1 MESTPTTSDSA
12 RFPGPFALPSAVAP
26 SRRVAM
32 TDDESFE
39 AVESSL
45 PDCPTCGRSVWVV
58 TVSGPLE
65 ATASPC
71 GCAVAPGRL
80 ERE

>member
-1 MESTPTTSDSA
+1 MESTPTTSDDSGRSRPA
-12 RFPGPFALPSAVAP
+12 AP
-26 SRRVAM
+26 TAEVAM
-32 TDDESFE
+32 TDDDESFE
-39 AVESSL
+39 TFESSL

-58 TVSGPLE
+58 SVSGPLE